1 MVDTTT
7 RQVAPAPAPSTV
19 EIKKRR
25 RGADPLRRRRTATVF
40 LLPTFLAMAVLFL
53 WPLWQALGLSF
64 STDESG
70 FTARNYVDLLTD
82 SRFHHAAF
90 VSLVYTVAVVGGSL
104 AAGMGTALLLNRKV
118 RGIAVLRSMFIMPWA
133 MPFVATALIWRW
145 MLDSQYGVV
154 TYGIDALGGT
164 VPNPFSS
171 NLALATVSVIEV
183 WKTAPLAAIM
193 LLAGMQAIPKELYES
208 AAIDG
213 AGVWRRFVHVTL
225 PGLRFTTRA
234 VTLLLTLWIFGRAFM
249 VIFLTT
255 GGGPGGATETLVLLT
270 YLKGFTQFD
279 LHSATAI
286 GMVTLAIALVL
297 TVGYRKAANDGDD

>member
-1 MVDTTT
+1 M
-7 RQVAPAPAPSTV
+7 R
-19 EIKKRR
+19 
-25 RGADPLRRRRTATVF
+25 RRRRTAAAF

-53 WPLWQALGLSF
+53 WPLWQALGMSLS
-64 STDESG
+64 TEESSL
-70 FTARNYVDLLTD
+70 TAGNYIDLLTD
-82 SRFHHAAF
+82 TRFQHAAF
-90 VSLVYTVAVVGGSL
+90 VSLIYTVAVVGGSL
-104 AAGMGTALLLNRKV
+104 AVGMGTALLLNRKV
-118 RGIAVLRSMFIMPWA
+118 RGVAVLRSMFIMPWA

-145 MLDSQYGVV
+145 MLDSQYGVL
-154 TYGIDALGGT
+154 TYGIDALGGGT
-164 VPNPFSS
+164 LPNPFSS
-171 NLALATVSVIEV
+171 NLALATVSVIEI

-213 AGVWRRFVHVTL
+213 ANVWRRFLHVTL

-270 YLKGFTQFD
+270 YLKGFNQFD
-279 LHSATAI
+279 LHSATAT
-286 GMVTLAIALVL
+286 GMVTLAIALIL
-297 TVGYRKAANDGDD
+297 TVGYRRAANDGDD